1 MASRLL
7 SLALLVVLAVAG
19 FSAFHLLEATL
30 AAEVYQERLAQLSSD
45 HEALRELFN
54 EAVRRTAV
62 TELRVE
68 EGSLSVV
75 IRTAD
80 GELRV
85 LPSSFDPS
93 KEIYVDYVVVG
104 GRLWIRRIFDE
115 DTAPGEG
122 MLVDPKLADVDWSAD
137 ETSYGKAAYRS
148 LDEGRWVVDV
158 TGDGSLGLT
167 RREEGSSQVLS
178 PAPPVRDYEPVDTAV
193 RHALGVIGPA
203 EAARVVARRLGSWV
217 RSGAS
222 S

>member
-1 MASRLL
+1 MATRLL
-7 SLALLVVLAVAG
+7 ALVFLVVLAAAG
-19 FSAFHLLEATL
+19 FGGFRLLEATL
-30 AAEVYQERLAQLSSD
+30 AAEVYEQRLAELSSD

-54 EAVRRTAV
+54 QAVRRTAV

-68 EGSLSVV
+68 DGRLSVV

-80 GELRV
+80 GDLQR
-85 LPSSFDPS
+85 LPSPYDPA

-122 MLVDPKLADVDWSAD
+122 MLVDPSLADVDWSGD
-137 ETSYGKAAYRS
+137 EASHGKAAYRS

-167 RREEGSSQVLS
+167 RREEGSSEDLS

-193 RHALGVIGPA
+193 RHALDVIGPA
-203 EAARVVARRLGSWV
+203 EAARVIARRLGSWV
-217 RSGAS
+217 SGGS

>member
-1 MASRLL
+1 MTTRLL
-7 SLALLVVLAVAG
+7 ALAFLVVFAAAG
-19 FSAFHLLEATL
+19 FGGFRLLEATL
-30 AAEVYQERLAQLSSD
+30 AAEVYEQRLAELSSD

-54 EAVRRTAV
+54 QAVRRTAV

-68 EGSLSVV
+68 DGRLSVV

-80 GELRV
+80 GDLQL
-85 LPSSFDPS
+85 LPSPYDPA
-93 KEIYVDYVVVG
+93 KEIYVDYAVVG

-122 MLVDPKLADVDWSAD
+122 MLVDPSLADVDWSGD
-137 ETSYGKAAYRS
+137 EASYGKAAYRS

-167 RREEGSSQVLS
+167 RREDGSTEDLS

-193 RHALGVIGPA
+193 RHALGVISPT
-203 EAARVVARRLGSWV
+203 EAARAIARRLGSWV
-217 RSGAS
+217 SGDPS
-222 S
+222 